1 MTKKHMANKVF
12 AELKAELPK
21 EYQHRVA
28 EFCEK
33 HGLDPTVMTKKD
45 IVLKIIDLALSNDGF
60 ETSDS
65 NLANDGFEISDEH
78 SFECNKLCK
87 KFRQCTSPAMFELQE
102 IIAQNCYVSKY
113 PYEWT
118 TPDGRDVRV
127 CKYMVFPNGFPHD
140 PKNPYPQC
148 IHSKPL
154 VHLPKDRI
162 VRDPQICWTCYMAQK
177 KAREEKI
184 LKKVMRDEYAG
195 QPRVNWYAHQ

>member
-45 IVLKIIDLALSNDGF
+45 IVLKIIDLALSNDGI

-65 NLANDGFEISDEH
+65 NLANDSLEILDDD
-78 SFECNKLCK
+78 FFDCMKLCK
-87 KFRQCTSPAMFELQE
+87 KGRTCVCSGFQHLEE
-102 IIAQNCYVSKY
+102 IKALNCYVSNY
-113 PYEWT
+113 PYEYK
-118 TPDGRDVRV
+118 GHRV
-127 CKYMVFPNGFPHD
+127 CKFMFFPNGFPHD
-140 PKNPYPQC
+140 EENPYPTC
-148 IHSKPL
+148 IHPKPL

-162 VRDPQICWTCYMAQK
+162 VRDPQICWTCYKLQK

-184 LKKVMRDEYAG
+184 LRKAIREEYVG
-195 QPRVNWYAHQ
+195 QPRVNWYPNQ